1 MTSDQNLALYT
12 KLSGFR
18 LVVLANRLGCDTD
31 VSRKLHERLL
41 EGLEAAAGRIRTI
54 TALERAGDDEYAGYR
69 LEGETEIF
77 GRFTIILLD
86 ELDIDFNTHDYR
98 VNGGDWS
105 SALTADYTGIDID
118 YPELVPLTE
127 QELGSLAPIL
137 KELAGETGI
146 AVMRRVQFTPAGTD
160 HDRSGRADRFIE
172 ALLRGIFFETP
183 KKRSR
188 SMRW

>member
-18 LVVLANRLGCDTD
+18 LVVLANRFGCDTD

-54 TALERAGDDEYAGYR
+54 TALERAGDDEDAAYR

-86 ELDIDFNTHDYR
+86 ELDIDFNTHEYR

-105 SALTADYTGIDID
+105 SALTADYTGVDID
-118 YPELVPLTE
+118 YPELIALTDD
-127 QELGSLAPIL
+127 ELGSLALII
-137 KELAGETGI
+137 KDITRETGI
-146 AVMRRVQFTPAGTD
+146 AVSASRVSYIRCGG
-160 HDRSGRADRFIE
+160 S
-172 ALLRGIFFETP
+172 
-183 KKRSR
+183 
-188 SMRW
+188 